1 MPWRFCDCND
11 AMRSEQYPWA
21 TFVSEINY
29 MRGQQCQAHN
39 ITQKPMQEKNYMHIY
54 KIYVTVVS
62 GGQLTTRQ
70 DATAK
75 RMMYR
80 TQVHTYKVC
89 NTKCVQQKS

>member
-1 MPWRFCDCND
+1 MMLC
-11 AMRSEQYPWA
+11 EQYHWV

-29 MRGQQCQAHN
+29 MRGQQGQAHN
-39 ITQKPMQEKNYMHIY
+39 ITQRPMQQKNYMHIC

-89 NTKCVQQKS
+89 NAKCVQQKS